1 MACGL
6 HRVCD
11 DGVVGAFG
19 EGDDVALV
27 LGGDG
32 ERCGEEDEC
41 AGGELH
47 FVFGWVGGVG
57 GGREGGSG
65 RGSERE
71 RDRQTMRAAC
81 VCLAVRSSCSLSA
94 GMPMIVLLE
103 TSSQRNVVYYSMY
116 KTTCTCTF

>member
-1 MACGL
+1 MARGL

-57 GGREGGSG
+57 GGREGVEV
-65 RGSERE
+65 RERE
-71 RDRQTMRAAC
+71 RERQTMRAAC
-81 VCLAVRSSCSLSA
+81 VCLAVRSSRSLSA

-116 KTTCTCTF
+116 KTTCTF